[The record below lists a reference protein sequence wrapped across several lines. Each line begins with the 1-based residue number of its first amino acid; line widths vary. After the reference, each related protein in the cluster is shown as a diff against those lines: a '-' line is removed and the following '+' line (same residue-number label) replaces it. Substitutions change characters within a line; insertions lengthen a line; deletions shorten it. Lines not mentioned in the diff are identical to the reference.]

1 MRFTFSTTALEPAAR
16 FEGFRD
22 CLVRRLFQ
30 VDLEN
35 LTDGPYRGAV
45 DLNVGGPV
53 EFGRVVGSSAQF
65 TRGSRFGQ
73 QVDDGVSL
81 LLTRR
86 GQMLVTEG
94 DTEFALGPGDGII
107 FDAVRAHS
115 GRCVGDTDTF
125 VVQVPGVLLHALQ
138 VHGQRNR
145 TMILPASTQL
155 AGLMAGVLEAYS
167 AAGAVPA
174 AASFCTGQYL
184 ADLIAI
190 VLGVAGDGAEVAK
203 SRGLRA
209 ARLQA
214 VQAEI
219 ARHFLEP
226 GFGVT
231 EVAASLGVSTRYVH
245 MILEETGLSFSGH
258 LLERR
263 LDFARHILSDPSQS
277 DRRVADIAYAAGF
290 SDLSYFNRRYRQRY
304 GESPTETRWG
314 A

>member
-1 MRFTFSTTALEPAAR
+1 MRFTFSTAALEPGTR
-16 FEGFRD
+16 FEAFRD

-30 VDLEN
+30 VELQN

-45 DLNVGGPV
+45 DLHVGGPV

-65 TRGSRFGQ
+65 TRGARFGQ
-73 QVDDGVSL
+73 QVDDGVSV

-86 GQMLVTEG
+86 GQVLIAQD

-107 FDAVRAHS
+107 FDAVRGHS
-115 GRCVGDTDTF
+115 GRCVGDTETF

-138 VHGQRNR
+138 VGSQHNR
-145 TMILPASTQL
+145 TLILPASTEL
-155 AGLMAGVLEAYS
+155 AGLMAGVLEAHS
-167 AAGAVPA
+167 AAGAVPT
-174 AASFCTGQYL
+174 AASFSTGQYL
-184 ADLIAI
+184 GDLVAIA
-190 VLGVAGDGAEVAK
+190 LGVGSDGAELAK
-203 SRGLRA
+203 GRGLKG

-214 VQAEI
+214 VEAQI
-219 ARHFLEP
+219 AQHFLEP
-226 GFGVT
+226 GFGVAD
-231 EVAASLGVSTRYVH
+231 VAQSLGVSTRYVH

-263 LDFARHILSDPSQS
+263 LDFARHILADPSQCN
-277 DRRVADIAYAAGF
+277 RRVADIAYGSGF

-314 A
+314 